1 MKTRILSII
10 LTVCM
15 IVGLL
20 PTLALAETITPIKD
34 PDDPI
39 IIKPYNPNPG
49 EGGEPSG
56 TDLLTQMEQQTAE
69 VPEDALLPYEK
80 TEEPLVLVEKN
91 ELYMFTNGPLGATI
105 YTENADSGAQKA
117 IGLFSEGL
125 KRLRFTKAVAFD
137 PTGSGKRNHMAI
149 LGFYPASGNKNG
161 AAYLYII
168 NADTDTLVKSYEL
181 DKDWFGWIGELTTV
195 DANNFFAITA
205 GDYNGDGRDSLVV
218 YCTTFRGDGSNALK
232 EISYDGKN
240 WSNPVY
246 ISVSRKGHELF
257 NKTYMEKELYK
268 SYALCNKLSVALE
281 SGDVNGD
288 GIDDLVVVSAA
299 NKISDNYANDG
310 AKTATIPMVAVAKG
324 QKGTKNIGE
333 LSVQRYEADT
343 STCMVT
349 PDVSIGDIN
358 GDGINEVVVAGV
370 YQVYHDLEPSDNGL
384 VGYWVLNCE
393 WTPTRISKEWVLSV
407 DDGEVSAISMGDSI
421 RTDESNWQQFS
432 TECVSLDGKGTRD
445 YVFLNGYF
453 YQWNDSSKKLV
464 RASGSDALDQ
474 KSNQNDSN
482 FAFNFLVTHCNG
494 TDVNEVFIRSAA
506 VGNFY
511 GSDGGKEGISLIVG
525 FKTNKDNKYFMK
537 KIDIYKDDSGRWVQ
551 KGGNSSYLY
560 FNQSVGDSIF
570 AGDFL
575 CPIDIG
581 NDSVILRYRT
591 TLSAY
596 TDPNVVAFLQA
607 APYFY
612 ELGAGNSVTSYSY
625 SESYTQSTST
635 GKEFSCGVGVS
646 ASFETPVVKTE
657 VETSLTSNISEE
669 FTESRTTEF
678 TTTFEA
684 NDKNQV
690 IIRRTLLYL
699 YCYDLLTGFDENGE
713 PIFDEC
719 GVTLSVPQYP
729 VLMSLSMEQ
738 YDEFAQAY
746 NEKYGAGS
754 SGYPSYY
761 LDLISKNDGAVQK
774 KYFLKNEGN
783 PYAYAPDVSKYANGF
798 NMSQNNVWMG
808 LSHSGGT
815 SQLAYST
822 SVGTERSKTA
832 SDGVSV
838 NLSVSVGSSFMGF
851 GASVGV
857 SSSLSS
863 LRSRGVS
870 TAQVTTTQTGG
881 SVQNLDADRNNYG
894 FDWQLIGW
902 KTEPADS
909 LFKDVPFVGYAVK
922 NVSAPM
928 AFVNDLKCTYT
939 GNPSEVVLSWTAPP
953 DQEGRIPA
961 RYFEAYRTDGGKR
974 EMIRGTNGT
983 SFTYKCTD
991 LTASFVVVAQDG
1003 EGKTR
1008 SADSNEVTAIFAL
1021 TEPQVRALIEQTSGS
1036 IDAAIA
1042 ALKESLETGQAE
1054 AIAKAIAD
1062 LTSAYQAADEVLK
1075 AEIGKDMKAL
1085 EDKLAAA
1092 DAALQAA
1099 IDQVQANLDKAVENL
1114 TKLIEDNE
1122 AANAEALQKAV
1133 ADLTAAYQAAD
1144 ALLKA
1149 DIDGLSA
1156 NLTALAEKLTKA
1168 DGALQNAIDA
1178 VQVNLNKAIE
1188 DLTKLIN
1195 DGDAANA
1202 EALEK
1207 AIADLT
1213 AAYQAADALLRSDIT
1228 DLGGKLTVLEGNLQQ
1243 TKELLQQAITTVQA
1257 NLEKAIEELTKA
1269 RAEGDAANAE
1279 RLNAAIDA
1287 LTKAYK
1293 AADELLKS
1301 DIKALEESTKQNLSQ
1316 TRSELEQEI
1325 ADLKGELQTL
1335 KEQFEAQNLE
1345 NSKTMQAL
1353 AATDAAQQ
1361 EDLHSL
1367 RILAAVGL
1375 CISIL
1380 SFLGNIVL
1388 LVLYLKKKAGI
1399 PTAVK

>member
-1 MKTRILSII
+1 MKTRIISII
-10 LTVCM
+10 LTLCM
-15 IVGLL
+15 IAGLL
-20 PTLALAETITPIKD
+20 PTLALAETIKPIID
-34 PDDPI
+34 PDEPI
-39 IIKPYNPNPG
+39 IIKPYQPNPD
-49 EGGEPSG
+49 EGGEVSG

-91 ELYMFTNGPLGATI
+91 ELYMFTNGPLGTAI

-181 DKDWFGWIGELTTV
+181 DKDWFSWIGELTTV

-257 NKTYMEKELYK
+257 NKKYMEKELYK

-288 GIDDLVVVSAA
+288 GIDDLVVVSTA

-310 AKTATIPMVAVAKG
+310 AKTATTPMVAVAKG

-333 LSVQRYEADT
+333 LSVQRYEPDT
-343 STCMVT
+343 SKCMVT

-474 KSNQNDSN
+474 KSNQKDSN
-482 FAFNFLVTHCNG
+482 FAFNFLVTSCNG

-525 FKTNKDNKYFMK
+525 FKTNEDNKYFMK
-537 KIDIYKDDSGRWVQ
+537 KIDIYKDASGRWVQ
-551 KGGNSSYLY
+551 KGGDSSYLY
-560 FNQSVGDSIF
+560 FNQSMTDSMF
-570 AGDFL
+570 TGDFL

-646 ASFETPVVKTE
+646 ASFETPVLKTE
-657 VETSLTSNISEE
+657 VETALTSNISEE

-690 IIRRTLLYL
+690 ILRRTLLYL
-699 YCYDLLTGFDENGE
+699 YCYDLTGFDENGE
-713 PIFDEC
+713 PVFDEC

-761 LDLISKNDGAVQK
+761 LELISKNDGALQK
-774 KYFLKNEGN
+774 KYFLNNEGN
-783 PYAYAPDVSKYANGF
+783 PYAYAADVSKYANGF

-863 LRSRGVS
+863 LRSKGVS

-881 SVQNLDADRNNYG
+881 SVQNLDADRTNYG

-928 AFVNDLKCTYT
+928 AFVSDLKCTYT

-1021 TEPQVRALIEQTSGS
+1021 TEPQVRALIEQTGGNLET
-1036 IDAAIA
+1036 AIA
-1042 ALKESLETGQAE
+1042 NLK
-1054 AIAKAIAD
+1054 
-1062 LTSAYQAADEVLK
+1062 
-1075 AEIGKDMKAL
+1075 KAL
-1085 EDKLAAA
+1085 EEG
-1092 DAALQAA
+1092 QT
-1099 IDQVQANLDKAVENL
+1099 E
-1114 TKLIEDNE
+1114 T
-1122 AANAEALQKAV
+1122 
-1133 ADLTAAYQAAD
+1133 
-1144 ALLKA
+1144 
-1149 DIDGLSA
+1149 
-1156 NLTALAEKLTKA
+1156 
-1168 DGALQNAIDA
+1168 
-1178 VQVNLNKAIE
+1178 
-1188 DLTKLIN
+1188 IN
-1195 DGDAANA
+1195 
-1202 EALEK
+1202 K

-1213 AAYQAADALLRSDIT
+1213 AAYQAADDLLKSELSGDMTALET
-1228 DLGGKLTVLEGNLQQ
+1228 KLTAADEALQA
-1243 TKELLQQAITTVQA
+1243 AIDAVQA
-1257 NLEKAIEELTKA
+1257 NLDNAVEALNKLIEAGNT
-1269 RAEGDAANAE
+1269 ANAEALEQAINDLTAAYQAADDLLKADIQTVDARLTALELKLVKADEALQTAIDTVQKNLNQAISDLSKATTDGDTATME
-1279 RLNAAIDA
+1279 RLNAAIAA

-1293 AADELLKS
+1293 TADELLNS
-1301 DIKALEESTKQNLSQ
+1301 DIKALEASTKENLDNLQ
-1316 TRSELEQEI
+1316 AGMEQELN
-1325 ADLKGELQTL
+1325 DLRSELQTL
-1335 KEQFEAQNLE
+1335 RTEIDAQNRE
-1345 NSKTMQAL
+1345 NEKKMQAL
-1353 AATDAAQQ
+1353 ASVNDAQQ
-1361 EDLHSL
+1361 QEPHFL
-1367 RILAAVGL
+1367 RILATVGL

-1380 SFLGNIVL
+1380 AAVGNIVL
-1388 LVLYLKKKAGI
+1388 LILYIRKKVGLQTVTK
-1399 PTAVK
+1399 

>member
-10 LTVCM
+10 LTICM

-20 PTLALAETITPIKD
+20 PTLALAQTIIPIKD
-34 PDDPI
+34 PDEPI
-39 IIKPYNPNPG
+39 IIKPFNPDPEKG
-49 EGGEPSG
+49 EVSG
-56 TDLLTQMEQQTAE
+56 SDLLTQMEQQIPE

-80 TEEPLVLVEKN
+80 TEKPLVLVEKN
-91 ELYMFTNGPLGATI
+91 ELYMYTNGPLGAAI
-105 YTENADSGAQKA
+105 YTENADSGAQGA
-117 IGLFSEGL
+117 LGLFSEGF

-137 PTGSGKRNHMAI
+137 PTGSGKRNHMAV
-149 LGFYPASGNKNG
+149 LGFYPASGGKNG

-168 NADTDTLVKSYEL
+168 NADTNALVKSYEL

-240 WSNPVY
+240 WSAPAY

-288 GIDDLVVVSAA
+288 GIDDLVVVSTA

-310 AKTATIPMVAVAKG
+310 AKTATTSMVAVAKG
-324 QKGTKNIGE
+324 QKGAKNIGE
-333 LSVQRYEADT
+333 LSVQRYEPDT

-370 YQVYHDLEPSDNGL
+370 YQVYHDLEPADNGL
-384 VGYWVLNCE
+384 LGYWVLNCE

-421 RTDESNWQQFS
+421 RADESNWQQFS
-432 TECVSLDGKGTRD
+432 TECVSLDGKGTND

-453 YQWNDSSKKLV
+453 YQWDDSNKKLV

-474 KSNQNDSN
+474 KSNQKDSN

-525 FKTNKDNKYFMK
+525 FKTNKDNRYFMK

-551 KGGNSSYLY
+551 KGGDSGYLY
-560 FNQSVGDSIF
+560 YNQSAMDGIF
-570 AGDFL
+570 SGDFL
-575 CPIDIG
+575 CPVDIG

-625 SESYTQSTST
+625 SESYTQSTSS

-699 YCYDLLTGFDENGE
+699 YCYDLLTGFDESGA

-761 LDLISKNDGAVQK
+761 LDLISKNDGALQK
-774 KYFLKNEGN
+774 KYFLNNEGN
-783 PYAYAPDVSKYANGF
+783 PYAYAADVSKYANGF

-881 SVQNLDADRNNYG
+881 SVQNLSADRNNYG

-928 AFVNDLKCTYT
+928 ACVSDLKCTYT
-939 GNPSEVVLSWTAPP
+939 SNPSEVVLSWTAPP

-961 RYFEAYRTDGGKR
+961 RYFQLYRTDGGKR
-974 EMIRGTNGT
+974 EMICGTNAT

-991 LTASFVVVAQDG
+991 LTASFVVVAQDW
-1003 EGKTR
+1003 EGKNR

-1021 TEPQVRALIEQTSGS
+1021 TEPQVRALIEQTGGNLET
-1036 IDAAIA
+1036 AIA
-1042 ALKESLETGQAE
+1042 NLKKALEEGQTE
-1054 AIAKAIAD
+1054 AINKAIAD
-1062 LTSAYQAADEVLK
+1062 LTATYQAADELLK
-1075 AEIGKDMKAL
+1075 SELSGDMTAL
-1085 EDKLAAA
+1085 EAKQTAA
-1092 DAALQAA
+1092 DEALQAA
-1099 IDQVQANLDKAVENL
+1099 IDAVQANLDKAIADL
-1114 TKLIEDNE
+1114 TKKIADGDT
-1122 AANAEALQKAV
+1122 ASADALAKAIS
-1133 ADLTAAYQAAD
+1133 DLTAAYQAAD
-1144 ALLKA
+1144 ELLKME
-1149 DIDGLSA
+1149 LSGDMTA
-1156 NLTALAEKLTKA
+1156 LEAKLTAA
-1168 DGALQNAIDA
+1168 DEALQAAIDA
-1178 VQVNLNKAIE
+1178 VQTNLDNAVEALNKLIE
-1188 DLTKLIN
+1188 A
-1195 DGDAANA
+1195 GDAANA
-1202 EALEK
+1202 EALEQ
-1207 AIADLT
+1207 AVNDLT
-1213 AAYQAADALLRSDIT
+1213 AAYQAADDLLKADMQE
-1228 DLGGKLTVLEGNLQQ
+1228 LGAKLTALELKLVKADEMLRTAIDTVQKNLN
-1243 TKELLQQAITTVQA
+1243 QAISDLSKATTD
-1257 NLEKAIEELTKA
+1257 
-1269 RAEGDAANAE
+1269 GDTATME
-1279 RLNAAIDA
+1279 RLNAAIAA

-1293 AADELLKS
+1293 AADELLNS
-1301 DIKALEESTKQNLSQ
+1301 DIKALESSTQENIDELHNEINDLK
-1316 TRSELEQEI
+1316 SELQALKDEI
-1325 ADLKGELQTL
+1325 A
-1335 KEQFEAQNLE
+1335 AQNKE
-1345 NSKTMQAL
+1345 NSDEMQGLNDVNNSQKT
-1353 AATDAAQQ
+1353 
-1361 EDLHSL
+1361 EIHSL
-1367 RILAAVGL
+1367 RILARVGL
-1375 CISIL
+1375 CISVL
-1380 SFLGNIVL
+1380 SFIGNIAL
-1388 LVLYLKKKAGI
+1388 LILYLRKKAGASVI
-1399 PTAVK
+1399 

>member
-91 ELYMFTNGPLGATI
+91 ELYMFTNGPLGAAI

-240 WSNPVY
+240 WSNPLY

-257 NKTYMEKELYK
+257 NKKYMEKEIYK

-281 SGDVNGD
+281 SGDV
-288 GIDDLVVVSAA
+288 
-299 NKISDNYANDG
+299 
-310 AKTATIPMVAVAKG
+310 
-324 QKGTKNIGE
+324 
-333 LSVQRYEADT
+333 
-343 STCMVT
+343 
-349 PDVSIGDIN
+349 N

-453 YQWNDSSKKLV
+453 YQWNDSGKKLV

-525 FKTNKDNKYFMK
+525 FKTDKDNKYFMK

-690 IIRRTLLYL
+690 ILRRTLLYL
-699 YCYDLLTGFDENGE
+699 YCYDLLTGFDENGK
-713 PIFDEC
+713 PVFDEC

-774 KYFLKNEGN
+774 KYFLNNEGN
-783 PYAYAPDVSKYANGF
+783 PYAYAADVSKYANGF

-881 SVQNLDADRNNYG
+881 SVQNLDADRKNYG

-902 KTEPADS
+902 KTEVSDG

-928 AFVNDLKCTYT
+928 AYVSDLKCTYT
-939 GNPSEVVLSWTAPP
+939 SNPSEVVLSWTAPP
-953 DQEGRIPA
+953 NQEGRIPTT
-961 RYFEAYRTDGGKR
+961 FFQIFRTDGGKR
-974 EMIRGTNGT
+974 ELLRGTNQT

-991 LTASFVVVAQDG
+991 LTASFVVVAQDL
-1003 EGKTR
+1003 EGKNR

-1042 ALKESLETGQAE
+1042 ALKASLETGQAE

-1213 AAYQAADALLRSDIT
+1213 AAYQAADELLRSDIT